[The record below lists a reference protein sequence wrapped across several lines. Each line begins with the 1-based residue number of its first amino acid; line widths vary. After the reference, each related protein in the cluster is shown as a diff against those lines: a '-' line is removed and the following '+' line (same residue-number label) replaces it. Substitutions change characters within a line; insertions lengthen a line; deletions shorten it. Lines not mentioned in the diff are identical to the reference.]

1 METCFCFCF
10 CFWEAASTA
19 VVTVSSCAQI
29 WLQSIADLAKATTS
43 HMGETWMGRRRGD
56 SIGYISH
63 SVVNCPR
70 SGAFLEIRHPLCEL
84 SVSWRRT
91 PRVSQQI
98 NLLVSQSPFF
108 PFSLSFYIIYMPWPM
123 ATNNFCNWPEMRM
136 RMRMRLRMGSGE
148 EHTQNIFNSGWSCE
162 YWP

>member
-1 METCFCFCF
+1 METCFCFF

-43 HMGETWMGRRRGD
+43 HMGETWMGRRRVD

-63 SVVNCPR
+63 SVVNCPQ

-84 SVSWRRT
+84 SVS
-91 PRVSQQI
+91 
-98 NLLVSQSPFF
+98 
-108 PFSLSFYIIYMPWPM
+108 
-123 ATNNFCNWPEMRM
+123 
-136 RMRMRLRMGSGE
+136 
-148 EHTQNIFNSGWSCE
+148 
-162 YWP
+162 